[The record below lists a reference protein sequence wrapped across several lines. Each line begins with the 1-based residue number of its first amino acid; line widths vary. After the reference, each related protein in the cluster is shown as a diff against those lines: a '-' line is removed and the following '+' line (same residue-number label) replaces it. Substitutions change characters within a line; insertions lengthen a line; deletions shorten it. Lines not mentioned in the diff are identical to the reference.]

1 MSLKNIFTFIMLVP
15 LSMTMAEAAD
25 NGFPGREKYPQ
36 IAVLEKHDL
45 ARRFDDV
52 IVVDA
57 RSAYEFNTL
66 RIKGA
71 VNIPVASKTFEKQ
84 VRDLHNRDKKDIV
97 FYCNGRTCMKSYIA
111 AKKSIEAGVNHVY
124 AYDAGIF
131 EWIKAYPQRGE
142 LLGVSPVNQK
152 NLIAQKNF
160 AKRLLQPDAF
170 SEKMVSL
177 GANSIVLD
185 VRDKYQRA
193 GVGFYP
199 GKERWVSL
207 DKVDQLK
214 KFIDKAKKQNKTLLI
229 YDEVGK
235 QVRWLQYSLE
245 KEGIQNYYFMEK
257 GATEYFRQMRQPR
270 SL

>member
-1 MSLKNIFTFIMLVP
+1 MSLKNISILLILAASSVT
-15 LSMTMAEAAD
+15 SAYAAD
-25 NGFPGREKYPQ
+25 KGFPGREKYPE
-36 IAVLEKHDL
+36 IAVMEKQDL
-45 ARRFDDV
+45 ARRLNDV

-57 RSAYEFNTL
+57 RSAYEYQTL

-71 VNIPVASKTFEKQ
+71 VNIPVAAKTFEKQ
-84 VRDLHNRDKKDIV
+84 VIDLHKKDGKDIV

-111 AKKSIEAGVNHVY
+111 AKKSIEAGVKHVY

-131 EWIKAYPQRGE
+131 EWVKAYPKQGE
-142 LLGVSPVNQK
+142 LLGVAPVNL
-152 NLIAQKNF
+152 NHLIAHEKFKQ
-160 AKRLLQPDAF
+160 RLLEPDAF

-185 VRDKYQRA
+185 VRDKFQRA

-207 DKVDQLK
+207 DRIDQLE
-214 KFIDKAKKQNKTLLI
+214 KFITKAKQQNKTLLI

-235 QVRWLQYSLE
+235 QVRWVQYSLE
-245 KEGIQNYYFMEK
+245 KAGLQNYYFMDK
-257 GATEYFRQMRQPR
+257 GATEYYRQIGHAKP
-270 SL
+270 L